1 MTSIVNI
8 DGRIIGDDYPPYIVA
23 ELSANHNGDLNNA
36 IKLIEVAKDC
46 GVDAVKLQTYTPD
59 TMTIDCDND
68 EFMINEGLWSGKT
81 LYELYKEAFT
91 PWEWHQQLFN
101 IASELDITIFST
113 PFDTTSVDL
122 LENLNVPAYKIASF
136 EINDVN
142 LIKKVAL
149 TGKPVILSTGMA
161 NYDEINAAVT
171 VLKDN
176 SCSNICLLHCVS
188 GYPTNYDELNLQT
201 IMDMKKSFDVVVGLS
216 DHTLEKI
223 VPISAVA
230 SGASVIEKHLT
241 LSRSNAGPD
250 NSFSIEPD
258 ELKEMVNNVKK
269 TWKVMGKVDYDLKE
283 SEKENIKFRR
293 SIYAVKDIIKGDKF
307 TESNIASIRPG
318 FGLHPQYYSLL
329 IGKTSKRDM
338 LRGTPLNLNDID
350 K

>member
-1 MTSIVNI
+1 MTGIVNI
-8 DGRIIGDDYPPYIVA
+8 NGRIIGDDYPPYIVA
-23 ELSANHNGDLNNA
+23 ELSANHNGDLHNA

-46 GVDAVKLQTYTPD
+46 GADAVKLQTYTPD

-68 EFMINEGLWSGKT
+68 EFMINEGLWSGRT

-91 PWEWHQQLFN
+91 PWEWHQELFN
-101 IASELDITIFST
+101 KANELGITIFST
-113 PFDTTSVDL
+113 PFDSTSVDF
-122 LENLNVPAYKIASF
+122 LEKLNVPAYKIASF

-161 NYDEINAAVT
+161 NYNEINTAVT
-171 VLKDN
+171 VLKNNNCFD
-176 SCSNICLLHCVS
+176 ICLLHCVS
-188 GYPTNYDELNLQT
+188 GYPTHYDEINLQT
-201 IMDMKKSFDVVVGLS
+201 IKDMKKSFDVVVGLS

-230 SGASVIEKHLT
+230 AGASVIEKHLT

-250 NSFSIEPD
+250 NSFSIEPH
-258 ELKEMVNNVKK
+258 ELKEMVKNIKK
-269 TWKVMGKVDYDLKE
+269 TWRVMGKVNYNLKD

-293 SIYAVKDIIKGDKF
+293 SLYVVKDIKKGDKF

-318 FGLHPQYYSLL
+318 FGLLPEYYSLA
-329 IGKTSKRDM
+329 IGRKSKRDM

>member
-36 IKLIEVAKDC
+36 IKLIEAAKDC

-59 TMTIDCDND
+59 TMTIDCDNE

-101 IASELDITIFST
+101 KASELDITIFST
-113 PFDTTSVDL
+113 PFDTTSVDF

-161 NYDEINAAVT
+161 NYDEINTAVT

-258 ELKEMVNNVKK
+258 ELNEMVNNVKK
-269 TWKVMGKVDYDLKE
+269 T
-283 SEKENIKFRR
+283 
-293 SIYAVKDIIKGDKF
+293 
-307 TESNIASIRPG
+307 
-318 FGLHPQYYSLL
+318 
-329 IGKTSKRDM
+329 
-338 LRGTPLNLNDID
+338 
-350 K
+350 